1 MELEGKGTTEITSD
15 SAYAEVLSMNS
26 TILSLPYLKVILYLD
41 PCYWCGSC
49 PMCIC
54 PRNQAL
60 RNFFMGYYR
69 QAIAEIERGVVVI
82 AEETCAKSMPHGLS
96 ACQGVPIV
104 GASVDRRTFGHL
116 REVYNDK
123 AIFTLTCFI
132 CAQRRTH
139 TKHPNSAI
147 TRRCLELFTP
157 DHTARNEKDVE

>member
-1 MELEGKGTTEITSD
+1 
-15 SAYAEVLSMNS
+15 MNS

-41 PCYWCGSC
+41 PWYWCGLC
-49 PMCIC
+49 PMCMC

-116 REVYNDK
+116 R
-123 AIFTLTCFI
+123 
-132 CAQRRTH
+132 
-139 TKHPNSAI
+139 
-147 TRRCLELFTP
+147 
-157 DHTARNEKDVE
+157 